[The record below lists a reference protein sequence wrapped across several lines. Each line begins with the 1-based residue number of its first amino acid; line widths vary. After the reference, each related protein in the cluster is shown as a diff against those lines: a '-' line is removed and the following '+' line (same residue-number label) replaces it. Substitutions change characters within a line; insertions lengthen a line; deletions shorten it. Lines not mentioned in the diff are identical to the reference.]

1 MNYSKAEQ
9 ETSIV
14 WDEDEKVAHIY
25 TASAVTMRK
34 LDKLCAAHPIE
45 YKRTW
50 TEKTGER
57 IMAAKYTVPSKF
69 IRFGKPA
76 SEAKREAARKA
87 AKNSPFTLA
96 KSMSGGSY
104 ES

>member
-9 ETSIV
+9 ETSVV

-25 TASAVTMRK
+25 TASTVTMRK
-34 LDKLCAAHPIE
+34 LDKLCTAHPSK

-50 TEKTGER
+50 TEKVGER
-57 IMAAKYTVPSKF
+57 ITAAKYTVPSKF
-69 IRFGKPA
+69 IRFGNPA

-87 AKNSPFTLA
+87 AKNSPFTLV
-96 KSMSGGSY
+96 KSICG
-104 ES
+104 EVIEN